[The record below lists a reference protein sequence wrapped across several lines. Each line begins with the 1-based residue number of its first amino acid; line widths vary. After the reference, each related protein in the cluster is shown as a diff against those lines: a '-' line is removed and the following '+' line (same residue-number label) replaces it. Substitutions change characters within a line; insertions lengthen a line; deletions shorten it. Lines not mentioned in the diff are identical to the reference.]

1 MLCNAWT
8 EYKFTCECVCVCVSV
23 TLSVNSPTGQT
34 TQRIFTVYSLK
45 DADLRKDV
53 YFGGL
58 DDE

>member
-8 EYKFTCECVCVCVSV
+8 ECVCVRH
-23 TLSVNSPTGQT
+23 TFYQL
-34 TQRIFTVYSLK
+34 VYRSDPSTDFYSCSLK

-53 YFGGL
+53 PFGGL

>member
-1 MLCNAWT
+1 MHREN
-8 EYKFTCECVCVCVSV
+8 YRFTCVCVCVSV

-34 TQRIFTVYSLK
+34 PRRIFTVDSLK

-53 YFGGL
+53 PFGGL